1 MTQTCI
7 HTTLKFHF
15 AHKLNPFALCRKLFQ
30 LHINRICCCFAL
42 PCVCTVCAFAP
53 KLLSI

>member
-42 PCVCTVCAFAP
+42 PCVCTVCGFAP
-53 KLLSI
+53 KRLSI